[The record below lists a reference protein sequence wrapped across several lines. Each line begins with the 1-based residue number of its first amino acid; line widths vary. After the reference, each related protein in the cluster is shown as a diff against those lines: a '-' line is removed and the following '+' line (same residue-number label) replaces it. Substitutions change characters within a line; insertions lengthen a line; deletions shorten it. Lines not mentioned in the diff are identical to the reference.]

1 MRQIQLLVL
10 AWALVSGSA
19 QAAEVYRS
27 TGDFGE
33 VTFSDLETPDAQPV
47 IIDAPQPASSA
58 GADWVAQTLDVARML
73 EESRLV
79 REAAAAERR
88 DAYRKRQQER
98 VPVTEPEQRT
108 SYAPWYPYP
117 YAWRPDYPGHRP
129 PHRPGRPDHRPGAP
143 SHLPAE
149 PSTGA
154 PLRSPIPGRNPGRES

>member
-1 MRQIQLLVL
+1 MNGMGQILLQIF

-33 VTFSDLETPDAQPV
+33 VTFSDLETPDAQTV
-47 IIDAPQPASSA
+47 IVDTPRSASPA
-58 GADWVAQTLDVARML
+58 GADWVAQALDVARML
-73 EESRLV
+73 EESRLA

-88 DAYRKRQQER
+88 DAYRKRQQEM
-98 VPVTEPEQRT
+98 VPVTEPEERT

-117 YAWRPDYPGHRP
+117 YAWRPGYPGHRP
-129 PHRPGRPDHRPGAP
+129 PHRPGRPGQP

-149 PSTGA
+149 PPTVE
-154 PLRSPIPGRNPGRES
+154 PVRSPIPGPNAGRDS